1 MKTKLLLIALLS
13 VLSLGANTININP
26 GVLANEP
33 EVAFKGGASMV
44 RIENGDFFKMKAL
57 GDRVE
62 MQSVSNKDWSFDN
75 KVIYPSE
82 LNLSDLLNFNE
93 EDILT
98 ITATALHDNSTQYA
112 VGLIKYMDKGR
123 LSLRVVSAYTIPEP
137 STFALLAGML
147 AFTHIALK
155 RRRV

>member
-1 MKTKLLLIALLS
+1 MKIILTTLLALS
-13 VLSLGANTININP
+13 SLGATTIDINK
-26 GVLANEP
+26 GVLSNEP

-44 RIENGDFFKMKAL
+44 RVENGDFFKMKAL

-62 MQSVSNKDWSFDN
+62 MQSVSNKDWAFDN

-82 LNLSDLLNFNE
+82 LNLADILNFDE
-93 EDILT
+93 EDVLT

-123 LSLRVVSAYTIPEP
+123 LSLRVVSAHIIPEP
-137 STFALLAGML
+137 STFALLVGMV
-147 AFTHIALK
+147 AFSHIALK

>member
-1 MKTKLLLIALLS
+1 MRNLLISFLLVS
-13 VLSLGANTININP
+13 SLGATTLSIDP
-26 GVLANEP
+26 GVLSNEP

-44 RIENGDFFKMKAL
+44 RVENGDFFKMQGF

-62 MQSVSNKDWSFDN
+62 MQSVSNKDWAFDN

-82 LNLSDLLNFNE
+82 LNLADILNFDE
-93 EDILT
+93 EDVLT
-98 ITATALHDNSTQYA
+98 ITATALHDNSTKYA

-123 LSLRVVSAYTIPEP
+123 LSLRVVSAYIIPEP
-137 STFALLAGML
+137 STFALLAGMV
-147 AFTHIALK
+147 AFSHIALK